1 MAASR
6 AERIKWGREHAFDPE
21 VTAWLDEMD
30 AERAFETDA
39 ELDEAEDAAEDNS
52 WRKRPMDT
60 RLSFA
65 VPLLEVQQTGVTFTR
80 KKGTIT
86 HGELTIRQNHI
97 VWRPKGNEYVFNV
110 TWEQLAKFAEE
121 NGKRVRPKKTPV
133 KAKTK
138 LKSSAA

>member
-1 MAASR
+1 MKKP
-6 AERIKWGREHAFDPE
+6 EMFDPE
-21 VTAWLDEMD
+21 QLALTQELEDEGAFS
-30 AERAFETDA
+30 AEA
-39 ELDEAEDAAEDNS
+39 ECSDEDEAENNP

-60 RLSFA
+60 RLLFA
-65 VPLLEVQQTGVTFTR
+65 IPELEIEQTGVTFKR

-86 HGELTIRQNHI
+86 HGELTVRQNHL

-138 LKSSAA
+138 LKGSAV

>member
-1 MAASR
+1 MVPM
-6 AERIKWGREHAFDPE
+6 KKLDMFDPE
-21 VTAWLDEMD
+21 LLAFTQELEDEAAFSAEAEYLDEN
-30 AERAFETDA
+30 
-39 ELDEAEDAAEDNS
+39 EAEGNS

-86 HGELTIRQNHI
+86 HGELTVRQNHL

-121 NGKRVRPKKTPV
+121 NGKRVRPKKFPV
-133 KAKTK
+133 TAKTK
-138 LKSSAA
+138 LKGSAA